1 MPRSIDKRANA
12 QPAGDAVT
20 STLAALLPIHSASTF
35 EALADAAATAAERI
49 LHAPYAFVYCEGEDG
64 RLTRRVPASDTRR
77 RSQHRAIAAFGAH
90 VIGTTLDPA
99 DAPAFAEALDAETPL
114 AASAGELFQGLTSR
128 ERADAAQAELGVVAT
143 AVVPLVAA
151 GERIGALVLLCSRAP
166 QAEQLQLLAGHV
178 ACATANLR
186 QGLAGVEGTTAAV
199 KRSVFDARKLES
211 DLQKELARADR
222 YKHQVSIAVVE
233 ATNLRLL
240 YEKFGRTLTDR
251 LLDRLGAALAAD
263 ARDVDVIGAYRDSGY
278 TMILTE
284 ATAEGA
290 AVAAERLLRTAQAA
304 SRDENA
310 PGLELHLACGWGTY
324 PIDGTA
330 TPALFAAAVRRM
342 YEAAA

>member
-1 MPRSIDKRANA
+1 MTRSSEKRSNE
-12 QPAGDAVT
+12 QPGEDAVT
-20 STLAALLPIHSASTF
+20 SILAALLPVHASVTL
-35 EALADAAATAAERI
+35 EALADAAATAAERL
-49 LHAPYAFVYCEGEDG
+49 LHAPYVFLYSEGDDG
-64 RLTRRVPASDTRR
+64 RLTRRVPVSDTRR
-77 RSQHRAIAAFGAH
+77 RSQHRAIGAFGAH
-90 VIGTTLDPA
+90 VLGTTLDPA
-99 DAPAFAEALDAETPL
+99 EAPAIAEALDAETPV
-114 AASAGELFQGLTSR
+114 AASAGELFQGLTSP
-128 ERADAAQAELGVVAT
+128 ERADAAQLELGISAV
-143 AVVPLVAA
+143 AVVPLVPA
-151 GERIGALVLLCSRAP
+151 GERIGALVLLLSREP
-166 QAEQLQLLAGHV
+166 QAEQLRLLAGHV
-178 ACATANLR
+178 ACAAANLL
-186 QGLAGVEGTTAAV
+186 QGLAAIQGSAAV
-199 KRSVFDARKLES
+199 VSRSVFDARKLES

-222 YKHQVSIAVVE
+222 YKHQVSIAVLE

-251 LLDRLGAALAAD
+251 LLERLGAALAAD

-324 PIDGTA
+324 PVDGKETA
-330 TPALFAAAVRRM
+330 ALFAAAQRRM